1 MRPDNATQRRF
12 RKRGVSESF
21 AVFYGTGDQASQG
34 PGGKSGQGD
43 QPGLY
48 AFRKYMVVMA

>member
-1 MRPDNATQRRF
+1 MARSVQVVQT
-12 RKRGVSESF
+12 VLV
-21 AVFYGTGDQASQG
+21 VFYGTGDQASQG